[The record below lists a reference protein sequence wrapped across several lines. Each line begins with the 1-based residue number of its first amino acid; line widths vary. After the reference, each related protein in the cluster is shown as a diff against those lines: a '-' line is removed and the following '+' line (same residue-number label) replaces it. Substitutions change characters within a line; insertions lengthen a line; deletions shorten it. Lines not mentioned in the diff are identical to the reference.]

1 MERDVQTERE
11 MPRDISYYR
20 ERATQYNQVLF
31 ETSVVLNGG
40 VPSKDVWSVAD
51 LPRMVERVVQRA
63 EAAESR
69 VKELEQTVVD
79 MRDRVILE
87 RERRE
92 QAEAACAAMRKA
104 LESIADWNDDRSPE
118 GIYRAIEIA
127 DQALSTTAGR
137 DYVERLKKLELVAE
151 AVREYRDYAW
161 KPYNHRTFS
170 QEVLGSL
177 KKRVCDSL
185 TALDGDGNG

>member
-69 VKELEQTVVD
+69 VRELEQSVVD

-92 QAEAACAAMRKA
+92 QVEAQVAAEEDEVELK
-104 LESIADWNDDRSPE
+104 SIAL
-118 GIYRAIEIA
+118 A
-127 DQALSTTAGR
+127 DLTSRMGQM
-137 DYVERLKKLELVAE
+137 VERLKKLEQVAK
-151 AVREYRDYAW
+151 AAQTL
-161 KPYNHRTFS
+161 KTHRTR
-170 QEVLGSL
+170 GSDTGDHW
-177 KKRVCDSL
+177 KIFYRAIVD
-185 TALDGDGNG
+185 LDGDGNG